1 MKSNRVIHHSIKRA
15 LLCTGLFSVISGFIP
30 PLHSLSITT
39 MVLSIASGYL
49 DHYILIFYTGTL
61 VLILAGTTERRLNLV
76 LMAALSL
83 FAATGE
89 SVAGYSDLSADRIY
103 TLRPYT
109 RELISSLDSECLI
122 TWYCPDSFPDRSAG
136 KPVAILL
143 DRIAAQNRAHVRIGT
158 FDPALHRNPAFAEQ
172 LGLQPQADTKYSAF
186 MIEYRGNHRL
196 VPAASDFTM
205 VEYEIARSLEML
217 STGKAPYLPLQMLI
231 LGNPEH
237 RYEQLQTLLQ
247 YAGFTLVPPVRPED
261 GLEISIPLIVI
272 GSEYAEPSIARSIDR
287 FLGQGG
293 SAAFFVSGT
302 VVAASTD
309 WNARTKENDPVLA
322 MLKKRGVDI
331 AGSFIR
337 DREHYTIVMPP
348 VDGSEAPS
356 TIPYPPWPRVKP
368 KRMPNRHPVFSGI
381 STLQF
386 FWPSPIY
393 TAETGAQVLLTSSVT
408 SQKELAPFH
417 THPFDPRH
425 TVPVTQPDG
434 PYTLGVSMES
444 AGRMLVI
451 PDQYAISALTDYT
464 GSYDNLV
471 FFVNCAEWISRREAI
486 TALKRTPPSLYA
498 TLGIL
503 RP

>member
-1 MKSNRVIHHSIKRA
+1 MKSNRNTHHSITRA
-15 LLCTGLFSVISGFIP
+15 LLCTGFFSVISGFIP
-30 PLHSLSITT
+30 PLQSLSINT

-61 VLILAGTTERRLNLV
+61 VLILAGKQERRLHLALIV
-76 LMAALSL
+76 ALSL
-83 FAATGE
+83 FAATGK
-89 SVAGYSDLSADRIY
+89 SVAGYSDISADRIY

-122 TWYCPDSFPDRSAG
+122 TWYCPEHFPDRSAG

-143 DRIAAQNRAHVRIGT
+143 DRIAEQNRTHVRIST
-158 FDPALHRNPAFAEQ
+158 YDPALHKNPAFAEQ
-172 LGLQPQADTKYSAF
+172 LGLQPQADTTHSAF

-196 VPAASDFTM
+196 VPAAPDFTM
-205 VEYEIARSLEML
+205 VEYEISRSLEML

-247 YAGFTLVPPVRPED
+247 YAGFTLVPPERPED
-261 GLEISIPLIVI
+261 GLDASIPLIVI
-272 GSEYAEPSIARSIDR
+272 GSEYAEQSIVRSIDR
-287 FLGQGG
+287 FLAQGG

-309 WNARTKENDPVLA
+309 WNAREKENDPVLA

-331 AGSFIR
+331 TGSFIR
-337 DREHYTIVMPP
+337 DREHYTIIMPP
-348 VDGSEAPS
+348 VNGSEAPR
-356 TIPYPPWPRVKP
+356 TIPYPPWPRVRP
-368 KRMPNRHPVFSGI
+368 TRISNRHPVLSGI

-386 FWPSPIY
+386 FWPSPIDID
-393 TAETGAQVLLTSSVT
+393 ETGAQVLLTSSVT
-408 SQKELAPFH
+408 SQKEFSPFH

-425 TVPVTQPDG
+425 TVPVTQPGG
-434 PYTLGVSMES
+434 PYTLGISMES